1 MKLKKNIF
9 LLLSLVFIFSAIFP
23 VFSEQV
29 EVRIR
34 YYDKK
39 IYYTD
44 SPVKIKLEIINNSPD
59 TFRFKSSELRCF
71 NFEFDVKT
79 LTNKQLNH
87 SAEFIMDR
95 STNQQVFFREI
106 SLAPGETYSIII
118 EMSDF
123 IDISEAGVFIMNTRF
138 YPELYTN
145 ESSSYYTSNN
155 LTLNLRP
162 AASTAEIQ
170 DLIDYETGEII
181 KAHPVPPDE
190 VIDYTLTA
198 RQKSQW
204 NKFLLY
210 LDLKGLYNRS
220 PSNAERYRRLS
231 QQDRILEIEKY
242 KNLLLSETVD
252 TDIVMIPL
260 EYDIKRTSY
269 TDYEAEVKV
278 VEKFQY
284 TGFVEIK
291 EFTYYLNRDNDI
303 WYIYDYDVRN
313 LGTE

>member
-1 MKLKKNIF
+1 MKKYC
-9 LLLSLVFIFSAIFP
+9 LLTLVFIFSVIFP

-44 SPVKIKLEIINNSPD
+44 SEVNIKLEITNNSPD

-71 NFEFDVKT
+71 NYEFDVKT
-79 LTNKQLNH
+79 LTNKRLNH
-87 SAEFIMDR
+87 SSEFIMDR
-95 STNQQVFFREI
+95 STNQQVFFREM
-106 SLAPGETYSIII
+106 SLAPGETYSII
-118 EMSDF
+118 MKLSDF
-123 IDISEAGVFIMNTRF
+123 VEIDEAGVFILNTRF

-145 ESSSYYTSNN
+145 EASVFYTSNN

-162 AASTAEIQ
+162 ASSTAEIQ

-181 KAHPVPPDE
+181 KANPVPPDE
-190 VIDYTLTA
+190 VVDYMLSA

-204 NKFLLY
+204 NKFMLY
-210 LDLKGLYNRS
+210 LDLEGLYLRS
-220 PSNAERYRRLS
+220 QANAERYRRLS
-231 QQDRILEIEKY
+231 QQDRFIEIEKY
-242 KNLLLSETVD
+242 RNLLLNETVD
-252 TDIVMIPL
+252 TDIVIIPL
-260 EYDIKRTSY
+260 DYDILKTSY

-278 VEKFQY
+278 RERFQY
-284 TGFVEIK
+284 NGFTEIK
-291 EFTYYLNRDNDI
+291 EYNYFLHRDNDI
-303 WYIYDYDVRN
+303 WYIYDYRVRN

>member
-1 MKLKKNIF
+1 MKKYCLFALI
-9 LLLSLVFIFSAIFP
+9 FIFSVIYP

-29 EVRIR
+29 DVRIR
-34 YYDKK
+34 YFDKK

-44 SPVKIKLEIINNSPD
+44 SPVQVKIEIINNSPD

-79 LTNKQLNH
+79 LTNKKLNH
-87 SAEFIMDR
+87 SSEFIMDR
-95 STNQQVFFREI
+95 STNQQVFFREV
-106 SLAPGETYSIII
+106 SLAPGETYSIVT
-118 EMSDF
+118 ELSDF
-123 IDISEAGVFIMNTRF
+123 ADVKEAGVFIMNLHF

-145 ESSSYYTSNN
+145 ESSKFYVSNN
-155 LTLNLRP
+155 LSLNMRP
-162 AASTAEIQ
+162 AASTALIQ

-181 KAHPVPPDE
+181 KANPVPPDE
-190 VIDYTLTA
+190 VIKYTLSS

-210 LDLKGLYNRS
+210 LDLESLYLRS
-220 PSNAERYRRLS
+220 QTNAERYRRLS

-242 KNLLLSETVD
+242 KNLLLNETVD
-252 TDIVMIPL
+252 TDIVMIPTDF
-260 EYDIKRTSY
+260 DILRTSY
-269 TDYEAEVKV
+269 TEYEAEVKV

-284 TGFVEIK
+284 TGFIEIK
-291 EFTYYLNRDNDI
+291 EYIYRLHRDNGI

>member
-1 MKLKKNIF
+1 MKKYC
-9 LLLSLVFIFSAIFP
+9 LLTLVFIFSVVYP

-44 SPVKIKLEIINNSPD
+44 SDVNVKLEIINNSPD

-71 NFEFDVKT
+71 NYEFDVKT
-79 LTNKQLNH
+79 LTNKRLTH
-87 SAEFIMDR
+87 SSEFIMDR

-106 SLAPGETYSIII
+106 SLAPGETYSIIM
-118 EMSDF
+118 ELSDF
-123 IDISEAGVFIMNTRF
+123 VDISEAGVYILNTRF
-138 YPELYTN
+138 FPELYTN
-145 ESSSYYTSNN
+145 ESSRYLVSNN

-162 AASTAEIQ
+162 ASATAEIQ

-181 KAHPVPPDE
+181 KANPMPPDE
-190 VIDYTLTA
+190 VVDYMLTA

-210 LDLKGLYNRS
+210 LDLEGLYLRS
-220 PSNAERYRRLS
+220 QANAERYRRLS
-231 QQDRILEIEKY
+231 QQDRIQEIEKY
-242 KNLLLSETVD
+242 RNMLLNETVD
-252 TDIVMIPL
+252 TDIVLIPL
-260 EYDIKRTSY
+260 DFDILKTSY

-278 VEKFQY
+278 TERFQY
-284 TGFVEIK
+284 NDFVEIK
-291 EFTYYLNRDNDI
+291 EYIYFLHRDKDI
-303 WYIYDYDVRN
+303 WYIYDYNVRN

>member
-1 MKLKKNIF
+1 MKKYC
-9 LLLSLVFIFSAIFP
+9 LLTLVFIFSVIFP

-44 SPVKIKLEIINNSPD
+44 SDVNVKLEIINNSPD

-79 LTNKQLNH
+79 LTNKKLKH
-87 SAEFIMDR
+87 SSEFIMDR

-106 SLAPGETYSIII
+106 SLAPGETYSIIM
-118 EMSDF
+118 ELSDF
-123 IDISEAGVFIMNTRF
+123 VDMNEAGVFVLNSRF

-145 ESSSYYTSNN
+145 ESSVSYVSNN

-162 AASTAEIQ
+162 ASSTAEIQ

-181 KAHPVPPDE
+181 KANPVPPDE
-190 VIDYTLTA
+190 VINYTLKS

-210 LDLKGLYNRS
+210 LDLEGLYLRS
-220 PSNAERYRRLS
+220 QANAERYRRLS
-231 QQDRILEIEKY
+231 QQDRIIEIEKY
-242 KNLLLSETVD
+242 KNLLLNETVD
-252 TDIVMIPL
+252 SDIAMIPL
-260 EYDIKRTSY
+260 EFDILRTTY

-278 VEKFQY
+278 IERFQY
-284 TGFVEIK
+284 EGFIEVK
-291 EFTYYLNRDNDI
+291 EYVYFLHRDNDI
-303 WYIYDYDVRN
+303 WYINDYSVRN

>member
-1 MKLKKNIF
+1 MKKYC
-9 LLLSLVFIFSAIFP
+9 LLTLVFIFSVIFP
-23 VFSEQV
+23 VFAEQV

-44 SPVKIKLEIINNSPD
+44 SPVNVKLEIINNSPD

-87 SAEFIMDR
+87 STEFIMDR
-95 STNQQVFFREI
+95 STNQQVFFREM
-106 SLAPGETYSIII
+106 SLAPGETYSIIM
-118 EMSDF
+118 ELSDF
-123 IDISEAGVFIMNTRF
+123 VDISEAGVFVLNTRF

-145 ESSSYYTSNN
+145 ESSAYFVSNN

-181 KAHPVPPDE
+181 KANPVPPDE
-190 VIDYTLTA
+190 VIDYTLSS

-210 LDLKGLYNRS
+210 LDLEGLYLRS
-220 PSNAERYRRLS
+220 PANAERYRRLS
-231 QQDRILEIEKY
+231 QQDRLIEIEKY
-242 KNLLLSETVD
+242 RNLLLNETVD
-252 TDIVMIPL
+252 TDIAMIPL
-260 EYDIKRTSY
+260 EYDILRTTY

-278 VEKFQY
+278 VERFQY
-284 TGFVEIK
+284 SGFIEIK
-291 EFTYYLNRDNDI
+291 EYIYFLHRDNDI
-303 WYIYDYDVRN
+303 WYIYDYNVRN